1 VIGSFNM
8 PPIGQVVGISSE
20 AILLLQ

>member
-1 VIGSFNM
+1 VIGSSNM

-20 AILLLQ
+20 AILPLQ